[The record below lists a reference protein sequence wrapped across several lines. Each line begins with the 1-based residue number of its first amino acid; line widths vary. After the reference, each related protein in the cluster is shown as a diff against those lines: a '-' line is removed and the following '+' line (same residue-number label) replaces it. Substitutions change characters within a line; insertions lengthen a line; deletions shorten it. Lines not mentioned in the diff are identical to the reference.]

1 MFKKSAEM
9 PINLPINRESLVS
22 DTIIV
27 YRSDLSPRQIYQSK
41 NQDFG
46 QNIPNFTTYRDFVAD
61 LFVRETFWGQ

>member
-1 MFKKSAEM
+1 MLKKSAEM

-41 NQDFG
+41 SQDFG